1 VEESFD
7 LARAVAA
14 RAWDPELARL
24 EIAEAEGLEFETG
37 NRDWDAVLAFS
48 QHAGLRSFFGPTRYL
63 RHASFVVSRQ
73 PDLGYSERGDGR
85 DHPSSWGGQDPA
97 RSAYVIGLTR
107 HASPDLALGVIRNF
121 LNIQAP
127 DGSIDWRPGLAG
139 QRHGSLCIPWLADW
153 VHAWCLQEQDWGLAR
168 ESLPR
173 LLEFYRVWF
182 LPAHDRDQDG
192 HPEWDHASQAYAE
205 DSPSFGRWQPWSQGL
220 DIRSAETIDVACA
233 LYRETTA
240 LMAMAAELGR
250 EDLRPELA
258 AHAIQLRRALD
269 ASWSEA
275 TAGYHTVDRD
285 THRSAAGGRLALMR
299 GPQRLDVERS
309 LQPAGR
315 LVIACRSEET
325 RARRLQ
331 VIVRGR
337 VDGRPARER
346 LSAAEFRW
354 FFQHG
359 TATSERAFSQVESI
373 EVDGV
378 PPGLEVEISAADFSR
393 GDVTQLLPLWAGV
406 PDPHRAAALVK
417 RTLMDPNRYWRA
429 YGLPVVPADDPAYR
443 PARQEGSGGTWMPW
457 NAMILDGLVSYG
469 YRREAA
475 DLFARLMDGIV
486 AGLRS
491 DKCFH
496 EAYNADAP
504 QGLGERH
511 DVAGAAP
518 VHALLRILGIQLI
531 TPTRL
536 RLEGELPFDRPITVR
551 WRGLEVRRTAQRTRI
566 TFPDGE
572 GIELDGGEGR
582 WISQDK
588 G

>member
-1 VEESFD
+1 MRDWSLKADDPFVLTLAADARFCAPDYADDQSWEIQLAGGDPPALSLSTSFGRRARSMRLFPFFSLAGRHVTDPTRFAAAPSVRRFLPNYTCVECRPFDDLALTSEAWVPESHALAGRMGVTNLSTAPIQVRLGVHVQLKPHETGRPASPANVRGVTVLAGKAGNITPVLFLAGGAVLEPSPIPALAVSLTLAPGTSRWVPWAHAARASLDESFD

-24 EIAEAEGLEFETG
+24 EIAEAQGLEFETG

-63 RHASFVVSRQ
+63 RHPSFVVSRQ

-85 DHPSSWGGQDPA
+85 DHPSSWSGQDPA

-182 LPAHDRDQDG
+182 SPAHDRDRDG

-220 DIRSAETIDVACA
+220 DIRSAETVDLACA

-258 AHAIQLRRALD
+258 AHALQLRRALD

-275 TAGYHTVDRD
+275 TAGYHMVDRD
-285 THRSAAGGRLALMR
+285 THRSAAGGRLALMH
-299 GPQRLDVERS
+299 GPQRLERRPIAPS
-309 LQPAGR
+309 GGPTRDRVPQRGGPGAKAAGDRARPGRRPAG
-315 LVIACRSEET
+315 A
-325 RARRLQ
+325 
-331 VIVRGR
+331 
-337 VDGRPARER
+337 
-346 LSAAEFRW
+346 
-354 FFQHG
+354 
-359 TATSERAFSQVESI
+359 
-373 EVDGV
+373 
-378 PPGLEVEISAADFSR
+378 
-393 GDVTQLLPLWAGV
+393 
-406 PDPHRAAALVK
+406 
-417 RTLMDPNRYWRA
+417 
-429 YGLPVVPADDPAYR
+429 
-443 PARQEGSGGTWMPW
+443 
-457 NAMILDGLVSYG
+457 
-469 YRREAA
+469 
-475 DLFARLMDGIV
+475 
-486 AGLRS
+486 
-491 DKCFH
+491 
-496 EAYNADAP
+496 
-504 QGLGERH
+504 
-511 DVAGAAP
+511 
-518 VHALLRILGIQLI
+518 
-531 TPTRL
+531 
-536 RLEGELPFDRPITVR
+536 
-551 WRGLEVRRTAQRTRI
+551 
-566 TFPDGE
+566 
-572 GIELDGGEGR
+572 
-582 WISQDK
+582 
-588 G
+588 